1 MLFLQT
7 RSLNILF
14 RNLVLN
20 VLYILFRNLV
30 LLPDVYQVNLKENNT
45 TKVYLFSAAN
55 RDPLGK
61 IMGPAF
67 IQVSTNDNALLKAH
81 ETLLKSQ
88 TSGNA
93 SEVEELENR
102 FRLMLLINQLDVQ
115 LLSSSVEHMAK

>member
-1 MLFLQT
+1 M
-7 RSLNILF
+7 
-14 RNLVLN
+14 
-20 VLYILFRNLV
+20 Y
-30 LLPDVYQVNLKENNT
+30 
-45 TKVYLFSAAN
+45 FSCIAN

-88 TSGNA
+88 SSGNE
-93 SEVEELENR
+93 SDVEELGNR

>member
-1 MLFLQT
+1 MH
-7 RSLNILF
+7 
-14 RNLVLN
+14 
-20 VLYILFRNLV
+20 
-30 LLPDVYQVNLKENNT
+30 
-45 TKVYLFSAAN
+45 TKLSRKTSEYTFTFFSAN

-67 IQVSTNDNALLKAH
+67 IQVSTNDNSLLKAH

-88 TSGNA
+88 NSGDESA
-93 SEVEELENR
+93 VEELENR